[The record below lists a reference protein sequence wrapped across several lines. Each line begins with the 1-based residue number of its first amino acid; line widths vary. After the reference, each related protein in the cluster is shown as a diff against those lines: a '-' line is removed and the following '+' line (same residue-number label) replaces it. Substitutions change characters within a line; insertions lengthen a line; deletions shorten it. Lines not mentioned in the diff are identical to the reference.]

1 VRWTLFESPGQ
12 LAEGAA
18 RHILERARA
27 AIAARGAFH
36 LVLAGGTTPRRT
48 YELLGARGAGWQH
61 WHLYFGDERCLPP
74 DHPGRNSGM
83 VRAALT
89 ERVPIPRV
97 QVHPIPAELGPG
109 AAAEQYREL
118 LRGAPTFDLV
128 LLGVGEDGHVA
139 SLFPGRPLAGEGSVI
154 PVFDAPKPPPERVSL
169 TLGALAQ
176 SREILYLVAGASK
189 RAAVEGW
196 RRGDPLP
203 VSALP
208 DRPED
213 RAFVDRAAWGAESGP
228 QNPVRRPSE

>member
-1 VRWTLFESPGQ
+1 MRWTLFDSPEQ

-18 RHILERARA
+18 RHVLERARA
-27 AIAARGAFH
+27 AVAARGAFR

-48 YELLGARGAGWQH
+48 YELIAARGAGWER

-74 DHPGRNSGM
+74 GHPERNSEM
-83 VRAALT
+83 VHAALAG
-89 ERVPIPRV
+89 RVPIPRD

-109 AAAEQYREL
+109 VAAAQYRAL
-118 LRGAPTFDLV
+118 LSGTPTFDLV

-139 SLFPGRPLAGEGSVI
+139 SLFPGRPLAGSRTVI

-169 TLGALAQ
+169 ALGALAD
-176 SREILYLVAGASK
+176 SREILYLVAGAAK
-189 RAAVEGW
+189 RAAVEAW

-208 DRPED
+208 DRPGD
-213 RAFVDRAAWGAESGP
+213 RAFVDRAAWGVKAA
-228 QNPVRRPSE
+228 R